1 MINGTFY
8 ETDECRM
15 GHKMY
20 ECIVLKSFIKD
31 IVPLFH
37 SNVKPMENLWKIPRS
52 NYCTVDIEIANLANR
67 YDNACTPTNNLFY
80 YLRFMKYFNQ
90 THVHLDNSSSMPVV
104 CSTCSPNYLF
114 ISWNNRKVKHL
125 SKK

>member
-1 MINGTFY
+1 MIHVTKVKF
-8 ETDECRM
+8 
-15 GHKMY
+15 
-20 ECIVLKSFIKD
+20 KD

-90 THVHLDNSSSMPVV
+90 THVHLDNSSSMPAV